1 MGFYGAAWDGERVK
15 VEPLAPGL
23 DLATHWRERNDRHAI
38 ASCFDAL
45 VLATKNIEAQYRS
58 IKADADALANQVYSA
73 YDPHI
78 QTARKYPFLT
88 SYDDD
93 GQETSFTYDRQ
104 LVEDKLVFSAAVNQ
118 PGSGECIV
126 KFTCQYSEA
135 AHNYLASHGLTPRIW
150 KRIPIPGSWTAVVM
164 DKSNYEVLYDLEL
177 LEAEQDKVKRKVTS
191 IVKTLHEGGFVHG
204 DIRDTNL
211 LIDRASLASDDVMV
225 HLIDFDWAGRIGE
238 ARYPMEINCTTVRR
252 PTGVEGGEL
261 IAEQHD
267 DEMVSYLFAN

>member
-23 DLATHWRERNDRHAI
+23 DLATHWRERNGRHAI

-45 VLATKNIEAQYRS
+45 VVATEHIQVHYRS
-58 IKADADALANQVYSA
+58 IEAEARANQAHSA

-93 GQETSFTYDRQ
+93 GQETSFTYDRRRE
-104 LVEDKLVFSAAVNQ
+104 EDKLVFSATVNQ
-118 PGSGECIV
+118 PGSGDCII

-135 AHNYLASHGLTPRIW
+135 AHRFLASRGLAPGIRQCIRI
-150 KRIPIPGSWTAVVM
+150 SADWTAVVM
-164 DKSNYEVLYDLEL
+164 DKSNYQVLYGLGL
-177 LEAEQDKVKRKVTS
+177 SKAEQDKVKCKVTS
-191 IVKTLHEGGFVHG
+191 IVETLHEGGFVHG
-204 DIRDTNL
+204 DIRDTNF
-211 LIDRASLASDDVMV
+211 LIDLASLASDDVTV

-252 PTGVEGGEL
+252 PKGVEGGEL

-267 DEMVSYLFAN
+267 DEMVGYLFAN